1 MREISSFKAPRISHL
16 SFEMEISEN
25 YVPETPSSVINTDDE
40 MLSDG
45 DIEKPD
51 IVNVIST
58 RQKHIMKFRMTGTE
72 TTFKF
77 NTPPQNSNEIEWLK
91 QGFGEI
97 VEQMK
102 NDSNTGD
109 QLGFTLKSSSFKHRD
124 PGYIAFRPAEE
135 IDIDVL
141 WNIFGGIV
149 QSNAESVKSSD
160 TFIVECTRINL
171 PVGTGRVRPG
181 KYNTFE

>member
-25 YVPETPSSVINTDDE
+25 NVPETPSSVIDTDDE

-45 DIEKPD
+45 DIEEPD

-58 RQKHIMKFRMTGTE
+58 RQKHVKKFRMTASD
-72 TTFKF
+72 TTKKF
-77 NTPPQNSNEIEWLK
+77 NAPPQHSNEIEWLK

-102 NDSNTGD
+102 N
-109 QLGFTLKSSSFKHRD
+109 
-124 PGYIAFRPAEE
+124 
-135 IDIDVL
+135 
-141 WNIFGGIV
+141 
-149 QSNAESVKSSD
+149 
-160 TFIVECTRINL
+160 
-171 PVGTGRVRPG
+171 
-181 KYNTFE
+181 